1 MSTNGIVLDALGD
14 WTRRQIFD
22 ALKNGPQS
30 VGELA
35 ARMPVS
41 RPAVS
46 QHLRVLKDAGL
57 VIDMKEGTRRIYR
70 VDPNGLAGIRAYFDS
85 FWDEALGRFAA
96 EARKERE

>member
-1 MSTNGIVLDALGD
+1 MTTNGIVLDALGD

-22 ALKNGPQS
+22 ALRHGPQS

-46 QHLRVLKDAGL
+46 QHLRVLKEAGL
-57 VIDMKEGTRRIYR
+57 VLDTRDGTRRIYR
-70 VDPNGLAGIRAYFDS
+70 VDPSGLAGIRAYFDS

>member
-1 MSTNGIVLDALGD
+1 VSTNGIALDALGD

-22 ALKNGPQS
+22 ALKDGPHS

-57 VIDMKEGTRRIYR
+57 VIDTKDGTRRIYR

-96 EARKERE
+96 EARKEPE